1 MPEDNPLVVGSPY
14 PLPIWSTVTLKFI
27 EARDDRARNRQ
38 PGAKTESARNS
49 AHLTGLAWINSQERK
64 PFLLAAASRG
74 LPVVDPPSGYVFC
87 LKLRPAS
94 TDNCY

>member
-27 EARDDRARNRQ
+27 EARDDRFLNRQ

-49 AHLTGLAWINSQERK
+49 T
-64 PFLLAAASRG
+64 
-74 LPVVDPPSGYVFC
+74 LPVVDPPSGYV
-87 LKLRPAS
+87 A
-94 TDNCY
+94 

>member
-27 EARDDRARNRQ
+27 EARDDRVRNRQ

-74 LPVVDPPSGYVFC
+74 LPVVEVPSGYVFC
-87 LKLRPAS
+87 LKL
-94 TDNCY
+94 

>member
-14 PLPIWSTVTLKFI
+14 PLLPIWSTVTLKFI
-27 EARDDRARNRQ
+27 EARDDRVLNRQ
-38 PGAKTESARNS
+38 PGAPANS

-87 LKLRPAS
+87 PSLGRPRPIIAI
-94 TDNCY
+94 D